1 MKESFFLTFPTMPKG
16 TSQQKGIRIVS
27 GKPLFFEKSKVES
40 AERQFRFALSK
51 HIPERPSDKPIKL
64 VIWFVFDTKD
74 KHKWGKVKPTRPDTD
89 NYLKLF
95 KDCMTAG
102 KDGRGFWIDDA
113 QVVDEHVLKTYG
125 EVARIYVSWEEID
138 EIILD

>member
-1 MKESFFLTFPTMPKG
+1 MKDSFFLTFPTMPQG
-16 TSQQKGIRIVS
+16 TAQQNGYNRKTGRYF
-27 GKPLFFEKSKVES
+27 KKSKLKN
-40 AERQFRFALSK
+40 AEHEFKTAL
-51 HIPERPSDKPIKL
+51 IPHRPLNPSDKPIKL

-125 EVARIYVSWEEID
+125 EVAQIYVSWEETDKIV
-138 EIILD
+138 LDD